1 MTYAIKITMRNLY
14 LVAMLIS
21 VLIPLLISGCSP
33 SPPESKSTEHQG
45 GTAAIGQNTPH
56 ALQSD
61 VQPSDTTEQVIAYV
75 QVSDIAGN
83 SLVEMV
89 PIVTLQPNAFDTP
102 VAFGTDSDSEGNS
115 TIYFPADQRL
125 YLRAWDPELRYF
137 PNNFYDVMP
146 HTGNV
151 VRDVKLTMVE
161 GGVMEMLLTDENGNP
176 VNEDNVAL
184 MMYHPERG
192 PWWPADAESDAQ
204 GYVRFENVPAGSY
217 QIRLISEQHGRLEI
231 PEVNIPPGQTVN
243 LGLVS
248 LQ

>member
-1 MTYAIKITMRNLY
+1 MTNEIPLTIRNLCVVVMLFY
-14 LVAMLIS
+14 LVG
-21 VLIPLLISGCSP
+21 SGCSP
-33 SPPESKSTEHQG
+33 SPPESASVERQAESS
-45 GTAAIGQNTPH
+45 AAEQTLVSAIH
-56 ALQSD
+56 D
-61 VQPSDTTEQVIAYV
+61 DEQPSELEDQVVAYV
-75 QVSDIAGN
+75 QVLDISG
-83 SLVEMV
+83 SPLETMV

-102 VAFGTDSDSEGNS
+102 LAFGSDSDAEGNS
-115 TIYFPADQRL
+115 TIYFPVDQRL

-161 GGVMEMLLTDENGNP
+161 GGIMEMLLTDQNGDP
-176 VNEDNVAL
+176 VHEDDVSL

-192 PWWPADAESDAQ
+192 PWWPADATSDGH

-217 QIRLISEQHGRLEI
+217 QIRLISSQHGRLEI

-243 LGLVS
+243 LGLLS

>member
-1 MTYAIKITMRNLY
+1 MTYSIKITIRNLY
-14 LVAMLIS
+14 LVS
-21 VLIPLLISGCSP
+21 VLISLVITGCSP
-33 SPPESKSTEHQG
+33 SPPESTATDRQADAPESELNDVSTLHGDE
-45 GTAAIGQNTPH
+45 
-56 ALQSD
+56 
-61 VQPSDTTEQVIAYV
+61 QPSDTSEQVIAHV

-83 SLVEMV
+83 PLTAMV
-89 PIVTLQPNAFDTP
+89 PIVTLQPNAFDSP
-102 VAFGTDSDSEGNS
+102 VAFGSDSDTEGNS
-115 TIYFPADQRL
+115 TIHFPADQRL

-137 PNNFYDVMP
+137 PNNFYDVIP

-161 GGVMEMLLTDENGNP
+161 GGVMEMLLTDENGKP
-176 VNEDNVAL
+176 VHEDNVAL

-192 PWWPADAESDAQ
+192 PWWPADAESDGQ

-217 QIRLISEQHGRLEI
+217 QIRLITDQHGRLEI

-243 LGLVS
+243 LGLLS